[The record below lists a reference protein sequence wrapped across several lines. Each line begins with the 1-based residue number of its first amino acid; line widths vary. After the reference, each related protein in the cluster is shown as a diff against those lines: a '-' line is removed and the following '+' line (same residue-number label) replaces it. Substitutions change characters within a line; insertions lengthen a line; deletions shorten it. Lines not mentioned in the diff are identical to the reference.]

1 MDIIEHDT
9 MGGVLLDN
17 PRQSG
22 PVAVMLRYDT
32 SDPLA
37 VGLVFGVGD
46 QPGIT
51 WVFARDLLSEG
62 VREATGQGDVRVSPS
77 SWQTTDVELRSPEG
91 TRSVRFY
98 TDELQDFLQRTNAVC
113 PPGSERCEKSLER
126 MLQGLLRTV

>member
-9 MGGVLLDN
+9 MAGVLVDN
-17 PRQSG
+17 HGQSG

-37 VGLVFGVGD
+37 VGLVFGGGD

-51 WVFARDLLSEG
+51 WVFARDLLSAG
-62 VREATGQGDVRVSPS
+62 TREVTGSGDVRVSPS

-91 TRSVRFY
+91 SCRVRFF
-98 TDELQDFLQRTNAVC
+98 TDELQDFLQRTIAVC
-113 PPGSERCEKSLER
+113 PPGSERCRKSLER
-126 MLQGLLRTV
+126 MLQGLLRPV